1 MPTTSVILVML
12 RCGLGV
18 LGSELTCPGPPKV
31 ADAAHVQQA
40 GRCALQGSMRQTIEH
55 VSEEISKNV
64 GEESE
69 QSKPDEVPFEW
80 ATLQETPDPDLYKT
94 TIQGKCLKLFDCPD
108 APITCDCPNAP
119 TPCDGSTKNTYG
131 VKKSGYKGKIVEGEH
146 ILTMEMPS
154 VNVKNCKDFT
164 GSHKCTKYAV
174 AAGPY
179 AITNEVEVKKGD
191 VAKYSFKAKKT
202 SDDYELFAGLY
213 SDKNGL
219 VDYQFHRGV
228 SNDWTSFELTS
239 PETAM
244 YHAVFMLAS
253 YDRTGGCAVGSKMEI
268 KDVVSTQASPTPAP
282 APAPAPDVPDGQ
294 VFIKKFDCDKSKTLA
309 FQSTTSDIGETKIET
324 LDISTGAYSLL
335 FKLQTSLTTPP
346 FRSINSCAINPKDD
360 LLHCSMEINGKG
372 SFLMRINDGQVGYVA
387 KLPGW
392 RYAATFDY
400 EGTYYMYGNTGM
412 SFISKV
418 HEYPTWPSYENLVGP
433 DVFSQP
439 KFIQLGGDLAVL
451 EKDLEG
457 KGSTSKY
464 LISVTG
470 NSLEMARVFPPP
482 YDSWILPTIGLP
494 PEAVLWGTA
503 WNFKSGIFF
512 SADTGE
518 GVYKLNVSSIDLS
531 GEKPA
536 SFEKVGNAQPTDWN
550 DGFSC
555 MSTHGPF

>member
-1 MPTTSVILVML
+1 MQLML
-12 RCGLGV
+12 NKQAGV
-18 LGSELTCPGPPKV
+18 LCKE
-31 ADAAHVQQA
+31 A
-40 GRCALQGSMRQTIEH
+40 GGKLLNKFSRKSARKW
-55 VSEEISKNV
+55 VKREEPLERN
-64 GEESE
+64 
-69 QSKPDEVPFEW
+69 EVPFKW
-80 ATLQETPDPDLYKT
+80 ATLETKPDPELYKAT
-94 TIQGKCLKLFDCPD
+94 VQGKCLKIFNCTGG

-119 TPCDGSTKNTYG
+119 TPCEVSTKNTYTLT
-131 VKKSGYKGKIVEGEH
+131 SSSYKGKITEKDH
-146 ILTMEMPS
+146 ILVMEMPN
-154 VNVKNCKDFT
+154 VNVKNCKVHT
-164 GSHKCTKYAV
+164 GSHLCTKYAV
-174 AAGPY
+174 GAGPY
-179 AITNEVEVKKGD
+179 AMTNKEEVKKGD
-191 VAKYSFKAKKT
+191 VAKYTFKAKKG
-202 SDDYELFAGLY
+202 SDNYELFAGLY

-228 SNDWTSFELTS
+228 SNDWTSYELTS

-253 YDRTGGCAVGSKMEI
+253 YDRTGGCAIGSRMEI

-282 APAPAPDVPDGQ
+282 TPAPTETQRDPQPDLPDGQ

-309 FQSTTSDIGETKIET
+309 FQSTTSELGVTNIET

-335 FKLQTSLTTPP
+335 FNLQTNLTTPP
-346 FRSINSCAINPKDD
+346 FRSINSCAINPKDS

-372 SFLMRINDGQVGYVA
+372 SFLVRINDGQVGYVA

-392 RYAATFDY
+392 RYAATFDD

-412 SFISKV
+412 SNISKV
-418 HEYPTWPSYENLVGP
+418 HEYPTWLSWYYLDGKPTI
-433 DVFSQP
+433 FSQP
-439 KFIQLGGDLAVL
+439 VFLQLGGDLAVL

-464 LISVTG
+464 LTSVTG
-470 NSLEMARVFPPP
+470 SSLEMARVFPPP
-482 YDSWILPTIGLP
+482 YESWILPTTGLN
-494 PEAVLWGTA
+494 ESAVVWGTA

-531 GEKPA
+531 GKKPA
-536 SFEKVGNAQPTDWN
+536 SFDRVGNAQSIAWN

-555 MSTHGPF
+555 MNTYGPF